1 MAYFPFYIDI
11 ENKKILVVG
20 GGTVALRKI
29 EKLMPF
35 SPDITVVAPKICDE
49 IKALNVKIIDRRFC
63 DSDLDGAFCV
73 VSATDDETL
82 NGRIFQLC
90 NEKNILVNTVD
101 DKEKCGF
108 IFPAIASKNGITAG
122 ITTSGKSPI
131 YAKYL
136 KELFMGILESMNENI
151 TEVLWKYRPI
161 IKEKVEKE
169 DDRRKIFEQL
179 LSLCLSGLEPDEKT
193 VENLIEE
200 YEPMT
205 IKIGTRKSRLALA
218 QTEMLIK
225 TLKNRF
231 PNVEI
236 ETVYISTT
244 GDKTLDKPLAAL
256 GGKGVFIKELEMSLL
271 SGETDVAVH
280 SAKDLPTKIA
290 DGLEISAVLPRGSYG
305 DVFVTRNN
313 FETKDGFVI
322 GTGSLRRKLFA
333 EKIYPNAK
341 FKDIRGNVDTRLKKL
356 LNGEY
361 DALVLAKAGL
371 ERLDLCNGEN
381 YTVIPF
387 DTDEF
392 LPAPCQGIVA
402 IESRKNSEVSKMLAE
417 ISDKNTMLSFE
428 TERQVL
434 HSLNADC
441 STPVG
446 AISKVEND
454 RITLYL
460 SADCKKTVSGTDGIS
475 NRIKLAKRLVSEIE

>member
-1 MAYFPFYIDI
+1 
-11 ENKKILVVG
+11 
-20 GGTVALRKI
+20 
-29 EKLMPF
+29 
-35 SPDITVVAPKICDE
+35 
-49 IKALNVKIIDRRFC
+49 
-63 DSDLDGAFCV
+63 
-73 VSATDDETL
+73 
-82 NGRIFQLC
+82 
-90 NEKNILVNTVD
+90 
-101 DKEKCGF
+101 
-108 IFPAIASKNGITAG
+108 
-122 ITTSGKSPI
+122 
-131 YAKYL
+131 
-136 KELFMGILESMNENI
+136 
-151 TEVLWKYRPI
+151 
-161 IKEKVEKE
+161 
-169 DDRRKIFEQL
+169 
-179 LSLCLSGLEPDEKT
+179 
-193 VENLIEE
+193 
-200 YEPMT
+200 MT

-231 PNVEI
+231 PNIEI
-236 ETVYISTT
+236 KTVYISTT
-244 GDKTLDKPLAAL
+244 GDKTLDKPLAVL

-290 DGLEISAVLPRGSYG
+290 DGLEISAVLSRGSYG

-313 FETKDGFVI
+313 FEIKDGFVI

-371 ERLDLCNGEN
+371 ERLDLCNGED
-381 YTVIPF
+381 YTVTPF

-454 RITLYL
+454 RITLSL
-460 SADCKKTVSGTDGIS
+460 SADCKKTVSGTDEIS

>member
-29 EKLMPF
+29 EKLIPF

-49 IKALNVKIIDRRFC
+49 IKTLNVKIIDRRFC

-136 KELFMGILESMNENI
+136 KELFVGILESMNENT

-161 IKEKVEKE
+161 IKEKVERE

-200 YEPMT
+200 YE
-205 IKIGTRKSRLALA
+205 
-218 QTEMLIK
+218 Q
-225 TLKNRF
+225 
-231 PNVEI
+231 
-236 ETVYISTT
+236 
-244 GDKTLDKPLAAL
+244 
-256 GGKGVFIKELEMSLL
+256 
-271 SGETDVAVH
+271 
-280 SAKDLPTKIA
+280 
-290 DGLEISAVLPRGSYG
+290 
-305 DVFVTRNN
+305 
-313 FETKDGFVI
+313 
-322 GTGSLRRKLFA
+322 
-333 EKIYPNAK
+333 
-341 FKDIRGNVDTRLKKL
+341 
-356 LNGEY
+356 
-361 DALVLAKAGL
+361 
-371 ERLDLCNGEN
+371 
-381 YTVIPF
+381 
-387 DTDEF
+387 
-392 LPAPCQGIVA
+392 
-402 IESRKNSEVSKMLAE
+402 
-417 ISDKNTMLSFE
+417 
-428 TERQVL
+428 
-434 HSLNADC
+434 
-441 STPVG
+441 
-446 AISKVEND
+446 
-454 RITLYL
+454 
-460 SADCKKTVSGTDGIS
+460 
-475 NRIKLAKRLVSEIE
+475 

>member
-29 EKLMPF
+29 EKLIPF

-49 IKALNVKIIDRRFC
+49 IKTLNVKIIDRRFC

-73 VSATDDETL
+73 ISATDDETL

-136 KELFMGILESMNENI
+136 KELFVEILESMNENT

-200 YEPMT
+200 YE
-205 IKIGTRKSRLALA
+205 
-218 QTEMLIK
+218 Q
-225 TLKNRF
+225 
-231 PNVEI
+231 
-236 ETVYISTT
+236 
-244 GDKTLDKPLAAL
+244 
-256 GGKGVFIKELEMSLL
+256 
-271 SGETDVAVH
+271 
-280 SAKDLPTKIA
+280 
-290 DGLEISAVLPRGSYG
+290 
-305 DVFVTRNN
+305 
-313 FETKDGFVI
+313 
-322 GTGSLRRKLFA
+322 
-333 EKIYPNAK
+333 
-341 FKDIRGNVDTRLKKL
+341 
-356 LNGEY
+356 
-361 DALVLAKAGL
+361 
-371 ERLDLCNGEN
+371 
-381 YTVIPF
+381 
-387 DTDEF
+387 
-392 LPAPCQGIVA
+392 
-402 IESRKNSEVSKMLAE
+402 
-417 ISDKNTMLSFE
+417 
-428 TERQVL
+428 
-434 HSLNADC
+434 
-441 STPVG
+441 
-446 AISKVEND
+446 
-454 RITLYL
+454 
-460 SADCKKTVSGTDGIS
+460 
-475 NRIKLAKRLVSEIE
+475 